1 MHRENSAEFACGK
14 ILFVLKNSNLN
25 YKLNETPYSA
35 YITVRKKFVR
45 DTLQNL
51 HQEPVIEA
59 TNLDD
64 KENELRTLRNMNND
78 LKTRLALATVEYEE
92 MEVQKEKWLSEKL
105 KHEDTIEH
113 FMKTEK
119 KMIGENDD
127 LKRTIDH
134 FETDV
139 KELREKNESLDS
151 EKSEL
156 DDRVEELF
164 REVSDSRQKLTEEMS
179 VNNTKMLEKRFIKN
193 CKYRQV

>member
-92 MEVQKEKWLSEKL
+92 MEVQKEKLLTEKA
-105 KHEDTIEH
+105 KHERTIEN
-113 FMKTEK
+113 FMNTEK
-119 KMIGENDD
+119 KIIEENDD
-127 LKRTIDH
+127 LKRTIDQ

-139 KELREKNESLDS
+139 EELREKNERLDS

-156 DDRVEELF
+156 DDRVE
-164 REVSDSRQKLTEEMS
+164 D
-179 VNNTKMLEKRFIKN
+179 KN
-193 CKYRQV
+193 